1 MLGFGRPRH
10 LDDRR
15 RCARRRRSC
24 WRDRNHGSGRGGWRQ
39 RFACGYGGGRRRS
52 RRWCRRSHGRSGGR
66 RRSRRNERFGG
77 TGGRCGDG
85 RGRGGHCGGRTLG
98 RCDRRFG
105 NVDGRGHRRRRW
117 GRLGLGRVS
126 DGTRASLLRGC
137 LLGRLGRLFGLNV
150 SLETFALGL
159 AADAVS
165 LGLFDAR
172 RLRLDADAEREAHVE
187 CLFVRETELFGELVN
202 PDLACHLLGSTF
214 RLHVT
219 GATGGV
225 QVCHVRAVLAE

>member
-1 MLGFGRPRH
+1 MLGLGQAGH

-15 RCARRRRSC
+15 RRGRRGRRGRSSWRNRNYRGCRGGRRHRFARRRRRGRSRRGRRC
-24 WRDRNHGSGRGGWRQ
+24 RWRDDRR
-39 RFACGYGGGRRRS
+39 GRRR
-52 RRWCRRSHGRSGGR
+52 GGCDQRLGGASR
-66 RRSRRNERFGG
+66 RRSG
-77 TGGRCGDG
+77 CGDG
-85 RGRGGHCGGRTLG
+85 SHCGGRTLDLN
-98 RCDRRFG
+98 DRRLR
-105 NVDGRGHRRRRW
+105 NIDRNRDGHWRRLRF
-117 GRLGLGRVS
+117 GRVR
-126 DGTRASLLRGC
+126 DGTRASLLGGC
-137 LLGRLGRLFGLNV
+137 LLRRLGRLFGLNV

-172 RLRLDADAEREAHVE
+172 RLRLHANAELEAHIE

-214 RLHVT
+214 RLRVA

-225 QVCHVRAVLAE
+225 QVCHVIAVLAE